1 MEWRR
6 CGARQGFPEQLII
19 MMIMMR
25 IKIMIITLRLFVKIM
40 IQGPFNFLD
49 LSEKDDG
56 LDYEM
61 RMVVILLF
69 LMIVM
74 KIYQQKWNTF

>member
-1 MEWRR
+1 
-6 CGARQGFPEQLII
+6 
-19 MMIMMR
+19 
-25 IKIMIITLRLFVKIM
+25 MIITSRLLVKIM

-61 RMVVILLF
+61 RMVVLVILLF

>member
-1 MEWRR
+1 
-6 CGARQGFPEQLII
+6 
-19 MMIMMR
+19 
-25 IKIMIITLRLFVKIM
+25 MIITLRLFVKIM

-61 RMVVILLF
+61 RIMVILLF
-69 LMIVM
+69 LISYRIFSVYQ
-74 KIYQQKWNTF
+74 KIQRLYI

>member
-1 MEWRR
+1 
-6 CGARQGFPEQLII
+6 
-19 MMIMMR
+19 
-25 IKIMIITLRLFVKIM
+25 MIITSRLLVKIM

-74 KIYQQKWNTF
+74 KIYQKMEYFLIGHLQVISDVFTATSSSTN

>member
-19 MMIMMR
+19 LMIMMR
-25 IKIMIITLRLFVKIM
+25 IKIMIITSRLLVKIM

-56 LDYEM
+56 LDYYKN
-61 RMVVILLF
+61 RILSNWSF
-69 LMIVM
+69 TG
-74 KIYQQKWNTF
+74 YF

>member
-1 MEWRR
+1 
-6 CGARQGFPEQLII
+6 
-19 MMIMMR
+19 
-25 IKIMIITLRLFVKIM
+25 MIITLRLFVKIM

>member
-1 MEWRR
+1 
-6 CGARQGFPEQLII
+6 
-19 MMIMMR
+19 
-25 IKIMIITLRLFVKIM
+25 MIITLRLFVKIM

-74 KIYQQKWNTF
+74 KIYQKMEYFLIGHLQVISDVFTATSSSTN

>member
-1 MEWRR
+1 
-6 CGARQGFPEQLII
+6 
-19 MMIMMR
+19 
-25 IKIMIITLRLFVKIM
+25 MIITLRLFVKIM

-61 RMVVILLF
+61 RMVVLVILLF

>member
-1 MEWRR
+1 
-6 CGARQGFPEQLII
+6 
-19 MMIMMR
+19 
-25 IKIMIITLRLFVKIM
+25 MIITLRLFVKIM

-49 LSEKDDG
+49 LSEKDDC

>member
-1 MEWRR
+1 
-6 CGARQGFPEQLII
+6 
-19 MMIMMR
+19 
-25 IKIMIITLRLFVKIM
+25 MIITLRLFVKIM

-61 RMVVILLF
+61 RMVVLVILLF

-74 KIYQQKWNTF
+74 KIYQKMEYFLIGHLQVISDVFTATSSSTN

>member
-1 MEWRR
+1 
-6 CGARQGFPEQLII
+6 
-19 MMIMMR
+19 
-25 IKIMIITLRLFVKIM
+25 MIITLRLFVKIM
-40 IQGPFNFLD
+40 IQGPFDFLD

-61 RMVVILLF
+61 RIMVILLF

-74 KIYQQKWNTF
+74 KICQQKWNTF